1 MTLNDISHIRL
12 ANQQIAGGKINTAKD
27 IVSWMGAMQ
36 AQDYNMAKWAIGL
49 RLHEATDKIVEAAI
63 DKGEVLRTHVLRPTW
78 HFVSADDIYWMLEL
92 TAPRIKASLQS
103 RHRELELTEP
113 VYRKSRLL
121 IERVLSGNI
130 HLTREELITAFRK
143 ANINVDDN
151 RSSHLLL
158 WAELEGVICSG
169 ATKDKKQTYALLEE
183 RVTKKHLLP
192 REEALAALALRYF
205 SSHGP
210 ATVQDFAWWS
220 GLSLTEARNA
230 LEITKTSFVAET
242 IDLQT
247 YWSGNFGTVFPLDP
261 KVSVY
266 LLPAFDEFIISYK
279 DRSAAL
285 ALEHHNKAVS
295 NNGIFRP
302 TLVVNGTVTG
312 TWKRTI
318 KNKKTIIETSFFE
331 HHTIAMKTLIEEA
344 GVSFGNFLGKEV
356 AFIHK
361 ENA

>member
-12 ANQQIAGGKINTAKD
+12 ANQQIIGGKTNTAKG

-49 RLHEATDKIVEAAI
+49 RLHEATDKIVKAAI

-92 TAPRIKASLQS
+92 TAPRIKASLKS
-103 RHRELELTEP
+103 RHRELELTAP

-130 HLTREELITAFRK
+130 HLTREELITALRK

-169 ATKDKKQTYALLEE
+169 AIKNKKQTYALLEE
-183 RVTKKHLLP
+183 RVTKKHLLT
-192 REEALAALALRYF
+192 REEALATLALRYF

-220 GLSLTEARNA
+220 GLSLTEARSA
-230 LEITKTSFVAET
+230 LEMTKKNFTAVS
-242 IDLQT
+242 IDSQT
-247 YWSGNFGTVFPLDP
+247 YWSSNSGTVSPVD
-261 KVSVY
+261 KESVY

-279 DRSAAL
+279 NRSAAL
-285 ALEHHNKAVS
+285 SLAHHNKAVS
-295 NNGIFRP
+295 SNGIFRP
-302 TLVVNGTVTG
+302 TLVVNGIVTG

-318 KNKKTIIETSFFE
+318 KNKKIIIETSFFE